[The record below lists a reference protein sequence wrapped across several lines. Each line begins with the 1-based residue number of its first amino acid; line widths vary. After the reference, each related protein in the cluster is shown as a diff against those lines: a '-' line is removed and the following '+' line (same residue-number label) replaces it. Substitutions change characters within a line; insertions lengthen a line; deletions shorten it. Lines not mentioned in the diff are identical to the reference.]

1 MHAEANGQLKI
12 FNCADGERLLSQFF
26 CAEPNWNSHLS
37 KLSERLAELKTIYF
51 INVVI

>member
-26 CAEPNWNSHLS
+26 SAEPNWNSHLS
-37 KLSERLAELKTIYF
+37 KLSERLAELETIHFMYVF
-51 INVVI
+51 I